1 MKYINILETTNAI
14 GKEKITLPSP
24 HPVSFI
30 LPLLLKNIGG
40 FVYIITTTINIYIN
54 IDIYNGF

>member
-1 MKYINILETTNAI
+1 MLETTNAI
-14 GKEKITLPSP
+14 GKEKITFPSP

-30 LPLLLKNIGG
+30 FPSLLKNIAGL
-40 FVYIITTTINIYIN
+40 VYIITTTINMYIN

>member
-1 MKYINILETTNAI
+1 MNILDTTNAI
-14 GKEKITLPSP
+14 GKENITLPSP

-30 LPLLLKNIGG
+30 SPLLLKNIAG
-40 FVYIITTTINIYIN
+40 FVYIITTTTNIYIN